1 MPRNFAQN
9 HKRFKYKILSF
20 FKSIFL
26 KKMVIEK
33 TPNFLSKRVQT
44 HKQSLNNMYNS
55 FLIDSHI
62 I

>member
-1 MPRNFAQN
+1 
-9 HKRFKYKILSF
+9 
-20 FKSIFL
+20 
-26 KKMVIEK
+26 MVIEK

>member
-1 MPRNFAQN
+1 MPEILLKIINLSI
-9 HKRFKYKILSF
+9 RFWGFLKEF
-20 FKSIFL
+20 FL
-26 KKMVIEK
+26 KKMVSEK

-55 FLIDSHI
+55 FFLIDSHI

>member
-1 MPRNFAQN
+1 MPEILL
-9 HKRFKYKILSF
+9 KIINLSIIF
-20 FKSIFL
+20 WGFLKSIFL